1 MPTRIDPEMPR
12 PVPAALWQARGTLAL
27 ALALVGKR
35 LVRRLP
41 DGGLLARR
49 ITEVE
54 AYDGERDKACHAAR
68 GRTPRSE
75 TLYGAGGI
83 WYVFLCYGVH
93 EMLNLVVG
101 PEGWP
106 AAILIRGLDGIE
118 GPGRLTRALQIGR
131 VLNGCPATAA
141 SGLWI
146 EDDGLVIPRRRIIAS
161 PRIGIDYAGP
171 VWAAKPWRFRIE
183 AAELRRLSADDRR
196 PGSPRRSPP

>member
-1 MPTRIDPEMPR
+1 MRIDPESPR
-12 PVPAALWQARGTLAL
+12 PVPSATWQARGTLAH
-27 ALALVGKR
+27 ARALVGKR

-41 DGGLLARR
+41 DGSLLSHR
-49 ITEVE
+49 ITDVE

-75 TLYGAGGI
+75 TLYAAGGI
-83 WYVFLCYGVH
+83 WYVYLCYGVH

-106 AAILIRGLDGIE
+106 AAILIRGLDGME
-118 GPGRLTRALQIGR
+118 GPGRLTKALKIGR
-131 VLNGCPATAA
+131 AFNGRPATKA

-146 EDDGLVIPRRRIIAS
+146 EDDGLAVPRRRIAAS

-171 VWAAKPWRFRIE
+171 VWAAKPWRFRIG
-183 AAELRRLSADDRR
+183 AAKLRVSGDDRR